1 MNLRSQVVE
10 AAFQKRL
17 VEVIALMSVRTS
29 ISSGMF
35 STELKE
41 KVKYLLA
48 DVCDKLMDML
58 PHR

>member
-35 STELKE
+35 STELKS
-41 KVKYLLA
+41 
-48 DVCDKLMDML
+48 
-58 PHR
+58 

>member
-29 ISSGMF
+29 ILSGMF
-35 STELKE
+35 STELKN
-41 KVKYLLA
+41 
-48 DVCDKLMDML
+48 
-58 PHR
+58 